1 MKIDRRM
8 LAVAIGLALAPWLA
22 LAGGSEET
30 TAATE
35 GAAAAE
41 AAEPMAEIEGLVP
54 GMVNFFATVTEYEQ
68 ATGNRIASFQEAPML
83 AALVEAGELPPL
95 AERMPADPMVIVP
108 LESVGT
114 YGGTLRHG
122 ALSPVTAGA
131 ESWTARTQPLLM
143 VHPSLQP
150 PAISWGVLLQDA
162 QAIRSIALQPWLLIP
177 GLFVTVAVLA
187 FNFVGDGLRDASDP
201 YSQ

>member
-1 MKIDRRM
+1 MIDRRM

-35 GAAAAE
+35 TDTAE
-41 AAEPMAEIEGLVP
+41 AAGPMAEIEGLVP
-54 GMVNFFATVTEYEQ
+54 DMVNFFTTVTEYEQ

-95 AERMPADPMVIVP
+95 EERMPADPMVIVP

-122 ALSPVTAGA
+122 ASSRGPRA
-131 ESWTARTQPLLM
+131 
-143 VHPSLQP
+143 PS
-150 PAISWGVLLQDA
+150 
-162 QAIRSIALQPWLLIP
+162 RC
-177 GLFVTVAVLA
+177 
-187 FNFVGDGLRDASDP
+187 
-201 YSQ
+201 